1 MRDDDTDDRLERTDD
16 AEEPARSPRLPVGL
30 ELEEAIVSDPPAL
43 LDTDDDDEDEDVD
56 EDDDVLS
63 VPPPGSTI

>member
-1 MRDDDTDDRLERTDD
+1 MRDDDTDDKLERTDD

-43 LDTDDDDEDEDVD
+43 LDTDDDEDEDVD